1 MSSFFLA
8 VPAHCSFQILF
19 QGGMIFYIVP
29 MIVITIN
36 DITAY
41 YVGFLIGKTPLIKV
55 NKFRTYFKVLLCF
68 SFTPDCYLIIQT
80 LYLVKSKKDNGR
92 LHWWRNIDCYPRHF
106 VYSTLCNVRI
116 PITAM
121 SGRSKSRILAILFF
135 NGYSKQLWY
144 SNQITLVSVRLCIAR
159 CLFATIISGK
169 FT

>member
-55 NKFRTYFKVLLCF
+55 KKVNIYFKVLLFSKCNIVCF
-68 SFTPDCYLIIQT
+68 IFTPDCYLIIKT
-80 LYLVKSKKDNGR
+80 LFLVKSKKDNGR

-135 NGYSKQLWY
+135 NGYSKQL
-144 SNQITLVSVRLCIAR
+144 
-159 CLFATIISGK
+159 
-169 FT
+169 

>member
-55 NKFRTYFKVLLCF
+55 KKVNIYFEVLLF
-68 SFTPDCYLIIQT
+68 SK
-80 LYLVKSKKDNGR
+80 LV
-92 LHWWRNIDCYPRHF
+92 YF
-106 VYSTLCNVRI
+106 YS
-116 PITAM
+116 
-121 SGRSKSRILAILFF
+121 
-135 NGYSKQLWY
+135 
-144 SNQITLVSVRLCIAR
+144 
-159 CLFATIISGK
+159 
-169 FT
+169 

>member
-55 NKFRTYFKVLLCF
+55 NDFRIYFK
-68 SFTPDCYLIIQT
+68 
-80 LYLVKSKKDNGR
+80 
-92 LHWWRNIDCYPRHF
+92 
-106 VYSTLCNVRI
+106 
-116 PITAM
+116 
-121 SGRSKSRILAILFF
+121 ILFF
-135 NGYSKQLWY
+135 
-144 SNQITLVSVRLCIAR
+144 
-159 CLFATIISGK
+159 LFLLMIVI
-169 FT
+169 

>member
-1 MSSFFLA
+1 MSNCNCRYTLLAWSHMSSFFLV

-55 NKFRTYFKVLLCF
+55 KKVNIYFQVLLFSKYCF
-68 SFTPDCYLIIQT
+68 ILNFDCHLNIKT
-80 LYLVKSKKDNGR
+80 LYLVKSEKDNGR
-92 LHWWRNIDCYPRHF
+92 IHWWRNVDCYPRHF

-121 SGRSKSRILAILFF
+121 SSRSKSRILVILFF
-135 NGYSKQLWY
+135 NRYSTKL
-144 SNQITLVSVRLCIAR
+144 
-159 CLFATIISGK
+159 
-169 FT
+169 

>member
-8 VPAHCSFQILF
+8 APAHCSFQILF

-55 NKFRTYFKVLLCF
+55 KKVNIYFEVLLF
-68 SFTPDCYLIIQT
+68 SKYQFIFTPDCYLIIKT
-80 LYLVKSKKDNGR
+80 LYPVKSEKDNGR
-92 LHWWRNIDCYPRHF
+92 LHWRRNIDCYSRHF

-135 NGYSKQLWY
+135 NGYSKQL
-144 SNQITLVSVRLCIAR
+144 
-159 CLFATIISGK
+159 
-169 FT
+169 

>member
-55 NKFRTYFKVLLCF
+55 KKVDIYFKVLLF
-68 SFTPDCYLIIQT
+68 AKYII
-80 LYLVKSKKDNGR
+80 
-92 LHWWRNIDCYPRHF
+92 
-106 VYSTLCNVRI
+106 
-116 PITAM
+116 
-121 SGRSKSRILAILFF
+121 
-135 NGYSKQLWY
+135 
-144 SNQITLVSVRLCIAR
+144 
-159 CLFATIISGK
+159 
-169 FT
+169 